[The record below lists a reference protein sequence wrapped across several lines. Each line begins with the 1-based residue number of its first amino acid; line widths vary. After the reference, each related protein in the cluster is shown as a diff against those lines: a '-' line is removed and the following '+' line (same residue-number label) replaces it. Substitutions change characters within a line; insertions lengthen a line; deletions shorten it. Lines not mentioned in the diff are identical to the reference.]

1 MICLAKPMLTGDF
14 YEGYSES
21 KDTSPV
27 KMQGNFF
34 SEMAVLP
41 CEIGTV

>member
-1 MICLAKPMLTGDF
+1 M
-14 YEGYSES
+14 YEGYLES

-27 KMQGNFF
+27 KIQGEFF
-34 SEMAVLP
+34 SSEMAVLP

>member
-1 MICLAKPMLTGDF
+1 MRSLHKINIRGNP
-14 YEGYSES
+14 ES
-21 KDTSPV
+21 KDTNPV
-27 KMQGNFF
+27 KMQGILF

>member
-1 MICLAKPMLTGDF
+1 M

-27 KMQGNFF
+27 KMQGEFF
-34 SEMAVLP
+34 FPPEMAAVP
-41 CEIGTV
+41 CEIGTA